1 MAKLV
6 HTFNEFVNEGKG
18 DTVKVVKKKSKLIKQ
33 DFSNYIGDTGK
44 VLGYEGS
51 ADKYVNVKMLTGVM
65 KGSSMLFPTDII
77 ETEQNNKVDK

>member
-33 DFSNYIGDTGK
+33 DFSN
-44 VLGYEGS
+44 
-51 ADKYVNVKMLTGVM
+51 
-65 KGSSMLFPTDII
+65 
-77 ETEQNNKVDK
+77 